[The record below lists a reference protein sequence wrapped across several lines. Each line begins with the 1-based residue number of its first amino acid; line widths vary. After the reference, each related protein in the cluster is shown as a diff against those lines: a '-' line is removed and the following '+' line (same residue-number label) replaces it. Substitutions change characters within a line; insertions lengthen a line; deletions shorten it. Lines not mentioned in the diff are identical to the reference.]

1 MSLASPRALFLSG
14 FIFCLA
20 IIGGA
25 LYLEHVLGQQPC
37 PLCIV
42 QRACVMVFGLV
53 CLLAAVHAPGR
64 GGQRAYALLAMLSA
78 AAGAGTAGRQVW
90 LQNVPADELP
100 ACLPSLDYMMQALPF
115 QDIGGL
121 CGNQLDAVWHEH
133 SRVEL
138 NGVFADDC
146 IYPVSAFTSQLIKR
160 LYEIFSGSGLMPS
173 RAGHSLARNAAR
185 ELLNLSGAFPC
196 SSA

>member
-115 QDIGGL
+115 QDIVRLVLHGSADCAEINWTLFGMSIPEWSL
-121 CGNQLDAVWHEH
+121 MAFSLMIVFTLYQLL
-133 SRVEL
+133 R
-138 NGVFADDC
+138 
-146 IYPVSAFTSQLIKR
+146 
-160 LYEIFSGSGLMPS
+160 
-173 RAGHSLARNAAR
+173 RN
-185 ELLNLSGAFPC
+185 
-196 SSA
+196 